1 MVSGNPTPPRGA
13 RTILRLGTVMASQ
26 VIMSSHAG
34 FTFMY
39 RVGGILIHDDRLLVE
54 WNAAGD
60 FCFVPGGRVEYGETA
75 PAALRREAREEL
87 GESVRVA
94 RLLAAADNIFVLD
107 GRRYQEISLYFSIEL
122 DATSRLNARDG
133 VSEGTEPG
141 NRFEWI
147 PAAAL
152 ERARLMPPFLRGLVR
167 DLPEAPVYIASNELD
182 SAPP

>member
-1 MVSGNPTPPRGA
+1 
-13 RTILRLGTVMASQ
+13 MASQ
-26 VIMSSHAG
+26 MIMSSHAG
-34 FTFMY
+34 LTFMY

-94 RLLAAADNIFVLD
+94 RLLAAADNLFVLD

-133 VSEGTEPG
+133 VFEGTEPG

-147 PAAAL
+147 PVATL
-152 ERARLMPPFLRGLVR
+152 ERARLMPPFLQGLVH

-182 SAPP
+182 TAPP